1 MFRWPLWNMLLF
13 FFKTVYHWILRHGK
27 IVVGNRC
34 FRQTAYCR
42 YRTIKAHSTCARREM
57 VIIISLGLRFF
68 QLVDNIFIK
77 MSSLWQFLLVE
88 IGKFWMLLKSD
99 IIWNKRHREFLKRIE
114 FAKKIIAMWRNTNCE
129 NSDAF
134 WTLLVLISSKRTN
147 AWDAFSQKTCRLK
160 SF

>member
-42 YRTIKAHSTCARREM
+42 YRTIEAHSICARREM
-57 VIIISLGLRFF
+57 VIIISLGLRYFLTCWQHF
-68 QLVDNIFIK
+68 YK
-77 MSSLWQFLLVE
+77 MSSLWKFLLVE
-88 IGKFWMLLKSD
+88 IGKLWMLLKSD
-99 IIWNKRHREFLKRIE
+99 IIWSKRHREFSKRIE

-129 NSDAF
+129 NLDAF

-147 AWDAFSQKTCRLK
+147 AWDAFLRKLVG
-160 SF
+160 